1 MDRKYTQDEVNQLL
15 SLQLENLNVMHNLLG
30 LMKLQNDLLVQV
42 ISRLNQLDS

>member
-1 MDRKYTQDEVNQLL
+1 MDRKYAQDEVNQLL
-15 SLQLENLNVMHNLLG
+15 SLQLENLNAMHNLLG